1 MEDRIE
7 VSVICNVYNHGR
19 YLRDALDGFIM
30 QKTNFP
36 FEVLIHDDAST
47 DDSAAIIREYEEKYP
62 ELIKPIYQTENKYS
76 KNINIDVAYQYPRVN
91 GKYIAFC
98 EGDDY
103 WTDPLKLQKQYDFME
118 SNPEYSMCI
127 CSCQWLNMLT
137 GRVENRCQT
146 NEDRDISTEEIILE
160 KKGRVFQFASVF
172 VKTDVGVATPYWLPL
187 FPIGDYPMAIKAALA
202 GKVHMLADVM
212 CVYRWY
218 SSGSWT
224 ARMDNDNHR
233 LRVGERMVEGLIAL
247 NEATAGKYADLIET
261 RIVKHQYTN
270 ALMRHD
276 LDALKNGK
284 LGEKFRKRAF
294 ILRVSDVFRC
304 KYPKAY
310 RAVRNITKHFI
321 K

>member
-1 MEDRIE
+1 MINNLM
-7 VSVICNVYNHGR
+7 VTIQCITYNHEPYIR
-19 YLRDALDGFIM
+19 QCLDGFVM
-30 QKTNFP
+30 QKTNFR
-36 FEVLIHDDAST
+36 FEAIVHDDAST
-47 DDSAAIIREYEEKYP
+47 DGTATIIKEYAEKYP
-62 ELIKPIYQTENKYS
+62 DIIKPIFEIENQYS
-76 KNINIDVAYQYPRVN
+76 KKIGINKTYQIPRVK
-91 GKYIAFC
+91 GKYVATC

-172 VKTDVGVATPYWLPL
+172 IKTDVGVATPYWLPL

-276 LDALKNGK
+276 LDALKSGK
-284 LGEKFRKRAF
+284 LGEKFRKRSLV
-294 ILRVSDVFRC
+294 LRASDVFRC